1 MFEIMSSRLK
11 ISLFL
16 LSLFTIQAVWGQA
29 IFILPSERGSPLS
42 GNFNYR
48 LSRCD
53 SMVMMKISVQLS
65 NNSLQFLN
73 NNGNFTAR
81 YRIDGAIYKG
91 DELLENKSIED
102 SVLVNNFSETN
113 LSEPWQAGTLSFKLP
128 AGKYRLFIILK
139 DRNAKTDAKAEA
151 SIKIPD
157 YKKLRLSTPWFFVPH
172 NDSIIISS
180 KIPAIFDTL
189 GIAANAYDIPDG
201 AKCEL
206 TISGVRY
213 RAKKYPAKLAF
224 KGKDA
229 IITALFVISEMPG
242 GEYEAKLT
250 LKNRKGKRIASA
262 KTEFTLVQTPLSMYR
277 FHFDELLRQLE
288 LIANPSE
295 VNALEDADS
304 TTRDSLWKDFWKKRD
319 PTPSTELNEVKE
331 EFFKRVQYA
340 NENFGTPTKR
350 GWETD
355 RGRVYI
361 TYGQPNEI
369 ERHPFEIN
377 TYPYEVWYYYSLGL
391 TFVFVDTFGDGDY
404 QLRETR

>member
-1 MFEIMSSRLK
+1 
-11 ISLFL
+11 
-16 LSLFTIQAVWGQA
+16 
-29 IFILPSERGSPLS
+29 
-42 GNFNYR
+42 
-48 LSRCD
+48 
-53 SMVMMKISVQLS
+53 
-65 NNSLQFLN
+65 
-73 NNGNFTAR
+73 
-81 YRIDGAIYKG
+81 
-91 DELLENKSIED
+91 
-102 SVLVNNFSETN
+102 
-113 LSEPWQAGTLSFKLP
+113 
-128 AGKYRLFIILK
+128 
-139 DRNAKTDAKAEA
+139 
-151 SIKIPD
+151 
-157 YKKLRLSTPWFFVPH
+157 
-172 NDSIIISS
+172 
-180 KIPAIFDTL
+180 
-189 GIAANAYDIPDG
+189 
-201 AKCEL
+201 
-206 TISGVRY
+206 
-213 RAKKYPAKLAF
+213 
-224 KGKDA
+224 
-229 IITALFVISEMPG
+229 MPG

-250 LKNRKGKRIASA
+250 LKNRKGKKIASA

-304 TTRDSLWKDFWKKRD
+304 TTRDSLWEDFWKKRD